1 MKLKRLLAG
10 FCCAALALGAFTGC
24 QQNGGSS
31 DGSYNVAIVQLVDNG
46 AFTEMREA
54 FIQQMRDLGYT
65 EDEMTF
71 DVLNAQGDTS
81 TLNSI
86 CADLNNQDYD
96 LIVPIV
102 TPATQAVVNAE
113 PAAPVVF
120 I

>member
-1 MKLKRLLAG
+1 
-10 FCCAALALGAFTGC
+10 
-24 QQNGGSS
+24 
-31 DGSYNVAIVQLVDNG
+31 
-46 AFTEMREA
+46 MRDA
-54 FIQQMRDLGYT
+54 FIQEMRDLGYG

-102 TPATQAVVNAE
+102 TPATQAVVNANRTLRWYLSR
-113 PAAPVVF
+113 
-120 I
+120 